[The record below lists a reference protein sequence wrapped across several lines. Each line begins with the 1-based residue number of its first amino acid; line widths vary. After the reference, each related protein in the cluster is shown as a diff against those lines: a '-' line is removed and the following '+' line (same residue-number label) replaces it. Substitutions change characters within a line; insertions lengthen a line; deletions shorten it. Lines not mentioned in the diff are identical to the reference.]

1 MSTISIKL
9 GDISATPVISH
20 VTIETP
26 LNDHES
32 IWVWDHFFSYA
43 LHQLSDSP
51 ASEELL
57 ETMSH
62 WAIKITP
69 HLALSLDEFRTN
81 NDFVLSDNIR
91 LSSSL
96 PSPSIDKPL
105 EETLIEATSQENQW
119 PNIHIRLAP
128 NASDESIQ
136 TSVMALGQFFLNTH
150 PNFYRE
156 LPLHVLAMRKF
167 YQNHLPYHDEE
178 SLEQAPTFA
187 VNMALQFQKQLSS
200 TH

>member
-9 GDISATPVISH
+9 GDISATPIISH
-20 VTIETP
+20 VTIEAP
-26 LNDHES
+26 LNDHEL

-57 ETMSH
+57 ESMSN
-62 WAIKITP
+62 WAIRITP
-69 HLALSLDEFRTN
+69 HLALSIDEFRN
-81 NDFVLSDNIR
+81 NSHFTLSDNIR
-91 LSSSL
+91 LSSDL
-96 PSPSIDKPL
+96 EKPL
-105 EETLIEATSQENQW
+105 EETLIEATSQTDQW
-119 PNIHIRLAP
+119 PNIHIRLP
-128 NASDESIQ
+128 PTASDSSIQ

-156 LPLHVLAMRKF
+156 LPLHILAMRKF
-167 YQNHLPYHDEE
+167 YQNHLTYHDET

-187 VNMALQFQKQLSS
+187 VNMALQFQKQISS